1 MRRWKEE
8 FPPMF
13 LHRPITTP
21 PPSILFIFC
30 FFVFSSGKPT
40 PFGVRGRGLTSRNSL
55 RGLLPCWCCPFVTMW
70 TTRVRLVIV
79 DVLCNFTWL
88 PPYGN
93 VKKNLNSIFLNLSF
107 GFPFI
112 LFCFIHFIFF
122 FPFCCYWACTEWRDF
137 WRLAGPGCS
146 VLMA

>member
-1 MRRWKEE
+1 
-8 FPPMF
+8 
-13 LHRPITTP
+13 
-21 PPSILFIFC
+21 
-30 FFVFSSGKPT
+30 
-40 PFGVRGRGLTSRNSL
+40 
-55 RGLLPCWCCPFVTMW
+55 
-70 TTRVRLVIV
+70 
-79 DVLCNFTWL
+79 
-88 PPYGN
+88 